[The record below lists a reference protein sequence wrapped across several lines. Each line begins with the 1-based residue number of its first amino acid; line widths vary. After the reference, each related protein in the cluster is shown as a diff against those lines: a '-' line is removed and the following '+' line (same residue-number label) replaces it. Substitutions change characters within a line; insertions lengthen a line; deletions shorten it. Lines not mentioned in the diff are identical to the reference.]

1 MTRAMTRP
9 MAIAIGVMAVAVGV
23 AAFYLVDTTELV
35 QSAADEVEEPEGFAP
50 EEDPLYEPT
59 DRQVE
64 VRLFFPG
71 TTNDVLLRTR
81 TLTIFESED
90 VGNRIRQIVEHL
102 TAGPGNDNLYRTLP
116 EGTRLNQVFVSEDG
130 TAYIDFNSA
139 LADNHPGGILSEQA
153 TVYAIVNSLAFNLA
167 EVDRV
172 KILINGIEKETLAGH
187 TLLELPLRMDLTD
200 SDIAHLA
207 SAEPGSEPGSEQ

>member
-1 MTRAMTRP
+1 MTRP
-9 MAIAIGVMAVAVGV
+9 MAIAIGLMAVAVGV
-23 AAFYLVDTTELV
+23 AAFYLVDTTGLV
-35 QSAADEVEEPEGFAP
+35 QSAVEEVAEPEGFEP
-50 EEDPLYEPT
+50 EEGPLYEPT
-59 DRQVE
+59 DRPIE

-90 VGNRIRQIVEHL
+90 VGNQIRQIVEHL
-102 TAGPGNDNLYRTLP
+102 TAGPGNQNLYRTLP

-187 TLLELPLRMDLTD
+187 TLLQLPLRMDLTD

-207 SAEPGSEPGSEQ
+207 DAAPGSGPDVQ